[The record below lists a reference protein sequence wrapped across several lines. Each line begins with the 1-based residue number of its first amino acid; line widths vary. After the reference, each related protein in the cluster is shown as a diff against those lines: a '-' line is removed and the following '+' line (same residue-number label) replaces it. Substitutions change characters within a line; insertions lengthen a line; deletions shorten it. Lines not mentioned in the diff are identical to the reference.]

1 VLLKSWEYVREIFSI
16 MQPLFQRIDTYT
28 ILTPKTSNT
37 KRRDSLTN
45 MPTYIWGRNPIAETL
60 QAGRRVQR
68 ILLAEGV
75 RESPTVSTIVQEAR
89 HRQIPLEIVP
99 RSRLDQ
105 LSHGAAHQGC
115 IAQVE
120 ERRYVSVDEILT
132 HAEKRN
138 EAPLLLLLDAIQDVN
153 NLGSLLRTGEAAG
166 VHGIIIPQH
175 RAAEVNA
182 TVVKTSAGATEHLLI
197 AQETNLTRTI
207 DYLKERKLWVVGL
220 AGEGKTL
227 YTQANLTG
235 PLALVVGNEGKGMGR
250 LVREH
255 CDLLIR
261 LPMYGHVN
269 SLNAAVAGSIALYE
283 ALRQRDIQRS
293 SR

>member
-1 VLLKSWEYVREIFSI
+1 
-16 MQPLFQRIDTYT
+16 
-28 ILTPKTSNT
+28 
-37 KRRDSLTN
+37 

-60 QAGRRVQR
+60 QTGRQVQR

-75 RESPTVSTIVQEAR
+75 RESPTISTLIQEAR
-89 HRQIPLEIVP
+89 RRQIPLEIVP

-105 LSHGAAHQGC
+105 LSHGAVHQGC

-120 ERRYVSVDEILT
+120 ERRYVSVDEILAY
-132 HAEKRN
+132 AEKRD
-138 EAPLLLLLDAIQDVN
+138 EPPFLLLLDAIQDVN
-153 NLGSLLRTGEAAG
+153 NLGSLLRTAEAAG
-166 VHGIIIPQH
+166 VHGIILPQH

-207 DYLKERKLWVVGL
+207 DYLKEHKLWVVGL
-220 AGEGKTL
+220 AGEGDTL

-283 ALRQRDIQRS
+283 VLRQRDIQRS